1 MDNKER
7 VCIFID
13 GSNFY
18 HCLRKDFGDI
28 NVDFQKLSQE
38 LCNKDRRH
46 IRTYYYNAPLDM
58 SHNKEKY
65 SKQQKFFEALR
76 KTPNFKVILVRL
88 QKRKL
93 DGKTYYAVKGDDIH
107 IAVDMVM
114 LAQNNSY
121 DTAILVSG
129 DGDFTPAV
137 EAVQSFGKRVE
148 NAYFKTGHSW
158 HLNQACDVSTLIDK
172 SFIQECVI
180 QKNK

>member
-18 HCLRKDFGDI
+18 HCLRKDIGE
-28 NVDFQKLSQE
+28 VSADFQKLAE
-38 LCNKDRRH
+38 HLCGSSRSL

-58 SHNKEKY
+58 DFDKEKY
-65 SKQQKFFEALR
+65 KKQQQFFQMLR
-76 KTPNFKVILVRL
+76 NIPNFKLILVRL
-88 QKRKL
+88 QKRKA
-93 DGKTYYAVKGDDIH
+93 DGKTYYVVKGDDIH
-107 IAVDMVM
+107 IAVDMVV

-137 EAVQSFGKRVE
+137 QAVQNYGKRVE
-148 NAYFKTGHSW
+148 NAYFKSGHSW
-158 HLNQACDVSTLIDK
+158 HLRQTCDK
-172 SFIQECVI
+172 SVLMDKDFIQKCVL
-180 QKNK
+180 

>member
-18 HCLRKDFGDI
+18 HCLRKDFGDV
-28 NVDFQKLSQE
+28 NLDFQKLSQE
-38 LCNKDRRH
+38 LCGNDKRL

-58 SHNKEKY
+58 SRDKEKY
-65 SKQQKFFEALR
+65 RKQQRFFETLR
-76 KTPNFKVILVRL
+76 KMPNFKVVLVRL

-93 DGKTYYAVKGDDIH
+93 DGKTYYVVKGDDIH
-107 IAVDMVM
+107 IAVDMIM

-121 DTAILVSG
+121 DTAILVTG

-158 HLNQACDVSTLIDK
+158 HLSQACDVSTMLDK
-172 SFIQECVI
+172 SFIEKCII
-180 QKNK
+180 QKE

>member
-18 HCLRKDFGDI
+18 HCLRKDIGDVS
-28 NVDFQKLSQE
+28 VDFQKLAME
-38 LCNKDRRH
+38 LCGKDRH
-46 IRTYYYNAPLDM
+46 LIRTYYYNAPLDM
-58 SHNKEKY
+58 SHDKEKY
-65 SKQQKFFEALR
+65 KKQQQFFDTLR
-76 KTPNFKVILVRL
+76 KMPNFKVILVRM
-88 QKRKL
+88 QKRIL
-93 DGKTYYAVKGDDIH
+93 NGKPYYVVKGDDIH

-129 DGDFTPAV
+129 DGDFMPAV
-137 EAVQSFGKRVE
+137 EAVQSFGKHVE

-158 HLNQACDVSTLIDK
+158 HLRQACDVSILLDK
-172 SFIQECVI
+172 NFIQKCI
-180 QKNK
+180 LK